1 MGTPDD
7 SLNFRFNMEY
17 DKLGRLTS
25 LTYPDGQSVSNVY
38 SEMGYLSAVLKGG
51 TNSAFVQYGKDP
63 GTISAANN
71 VLGTVN
77 SAYDR
82 RAVRRTGNGIMTVI
96 GYEPVTHHP
105 TDVITQNVS
114 ATEGDMV
121 GYIYEQTKYTYDMN
135 DNVSKIAYDKYMN
148 ADDNSLTQSFTY
160 DGLNRIISANG
171 SYGTKTYEYNSFGN
185 LTKKGDVN
193 LTYGN
198 ASHPHAV
205 TGITYTVSG
214 ATKSYTYDA
223 NGNMTNRNGQI
234 LTYDSYDQLRRVE
247 TSGKPTEQYTYD
259 HTGTR
264 VKKTRSDGVIVY
276 NIGGLYEL
284 AIVPGRSQMHT
295 KYIMGWNG
303 EMVAQTT
310 RDDATLI
317 GALAP
322 NPMIDI
328 RYSPNHT
335 LKIIGEICWTI
346 MRPDREFGI
355 YGRYIPRGLIALG
368 FILLVIGIY
377 YRTVK
382 RRDGKRY
389 GKLAADLAP
398 VILCAFVAFSG
409 TLSCGDI
416 LGPYNDLEYDDS
428 GDDNYDPGTVDT
440 TGFPEKGTYYFHPNQ
455 VGSAQFVTDSAGRVT
470 YKTAYTP
477 YGEKI
482 ADKTEGKKVT
492 HFGYTDQEEDDNTGL
507 MYYGA
512 RYYDPEIARFIQAD
526 TMVPDPTNA
535 QAFNRYMYCL
545 GNPIR
550 YNDPTGHESEGGYS
564 GGPDAAASVMANE
577 APHTSGPGS
586 ESGNVG
592 GIDAGPSEDAMN
604 AYKSLMKNAPKNI
617 TVAKEETPQKT
628 TTETTTETTTQSNVE
643 SKNQSPYGL
652 PNGTFPRA
660 ETQMNTQSEYHPVV
674 VALDNCAE
682 RMFRIADN
690 KKAEGDPT
698 YKLTAIS
705 GIMYKAMAYVA
716 YTYDKNGLGSVVGPP
731 RSLMAKPDVK
741 SIVTRT
747 AEVAQKAKANI
758 YSTKASE
765 FSMKHGVAI
774 VEIVSAAI
782 AGSGNPSTLATTE
795 LGRAAQFVKMAY
807 DAFDTITTILNK
819 EGK

>member
-1 MGTPDD
+1 
-7 SLNFRFNMEY
+7 MEY
-17 DKLGRLTS
+17 DILGRLTS

-38 SEMGYLSAVLKGG
+38 SEMGYLAAVLKGG
-51 TNSAFVQYGKDP
+51 TDSAFVQYGKDP

-121 GYIYEQTKYTYDMN
+121 GYIYEQTKYTYDLN

-148 ADDNSLTQSFTY
+148 ADDTSLTQSFTY

-171 SYGTKTYEYNSFGN
+171 SYGSKTYEYNHFGN
-185 LTKKGDVN
+185 LTKKGEIN
-193 LTYGN
+193 LTYGDS
-198 ASHPHAV
+198 AHPHAV
-205 TGITYTVSG
+205 TGTSTG
-214 ATKSYTYDA
+214 KTYTYDS

-322 NPMIDI
+322 NPLIDI

-335 LKIIGEICWTI
+335 LKIIGEICWMI

-355 YGRYIPRGLIALG
+355 YGRYIPRGLIMLG

-377 YRTVK
+377 YRTV
-382 RRDGKRY
+382 RRKEGERHHR
-389 GKLAADLAP
+389 LTADLAP

-416 LGPYNDLEYDDS
+416 LGPYNDMEYDDS
-428 GDDNYDPGTVDT
+428 GDDNYDPGSVDT

-507 MYYGA
+507 VYYGA

-526 TMVPDPTNA
+526 TMVPDPTSS
-535 QAFNRYMYCL
+535 QDFNRYMYCL

-550 YNDPTGHESEGGYS
+550 YNDPTGNYTSAGAPGPS
-564 GGPDAAASVMANE
+564 GGIGGL
-577 APHTSGPGS
+577 SGM
-586 ESGNVG
+586 
-592 GIDAGPSEDAMN
+592 AGPSN
-604 AYKSLMKNAPKNI
+604 SYGGSSGSGKS
-617 TVAKEETPQKT
+617 KT
-628 TTETTTETTTQSNVE
+628 TE
-643 SKNQSPYGL
+643 SQLNNL
-652 PNGTFPRA
+652 DDNNGALAFAR
-660 ETQMNTQSEYHPVV
+660 SKHPGFFKDEKGDGEDGPT
-674 VALDNCAE
+674 A
-682 RMFRIADN
+682 N
-690 KKAEGDPT
+690 KKGQEGDPEKGDGGKKGGNET
-698 YKLTAIS
+698 PK
-705 GIMYKAMAYVA
+705 GDPGGVRGGGG
-716 YTYDKNGLGSVVGPP
+716 NGGDGG
-731 RSLMAKPDVK
+731 KTHH
-741 SIVTRT
+741 IVTR
-747 AEVAQKAKANI
+747 E
-758 YSTKASE
+758 E
-765 FSMKHGVAI
+765 
-774 VEIVSAAI
+774 AI
-782 AGSGNPSTLATTE
+782 AWNKEHDTTE
-795 LGRAAQFVKMAY
+795 GIEAGELGPLDILFGFGKSGFKLLRKGIVVAWEEGPIILGKIIKKGTVKEGPKLLSGPVDLTIKVFKRKSLGRDGGQSVISIFYK
-807 DAFDTITTILNK
+807 D
-819 EGK
+819 GKAIGRLHQVVDENGKIIHQHLTSIGESGFERLFPSEWTGIPVIK